1 MKKNNKLTRLIITIS
16 IVLLIVLSVYN
27 SITINDDIIT
37 TLNGLISSDT
47 FLGNFASELLINF
60 FDNEIN
66 LSNAWNV
73 LTITYSFFYIFTYGA
88 IFIVLYLV
96 FKIFDIF
103 TNFGKF
109 RV

>member
-47 FLGNFASELLINF
+47 FLGSFASELLTNF
-60 FDNEIN
+60 FDNVVNI
-66 LSNAWNV
+66 SNAWNV
-73 LTITYSFFYIFTYGA
+73 LTITYSFFYIFTYGS
-88 IFIVLYLV
+88 IFFVLYLI

-103 TNFGKF
+103 TNFEKF